1 MKVYVIC
8 FDNEWIRYPKV
19 FLDRELAKK
28 RLKEMQ
34 DQMDKQAKKYKDKS
48 YSHWISVDEMEVE
61 FGEAQPMTLEE
72 VYDL

>member
-1 MKVYVIC
+1 MKIYVIC
-8 FDNEWIRYPKV
+8 FDNESISYPNA
-19 FLDRELAKK
+19 FLDRELAEK

-61 FGEAQPMTLEE
+61 FGEATQSTLEE
-72 VYDL
+72 IFEL